1 MKKLVALLLVLVM
14 AVSLFAACKGG
25 EGAGTTAPAGTK
37 APAGTQAPAG
47 TNAPAGTTAPA
58 ELNTDWIWEDKT
70 ISGKVTFAMP
80 FKGPAGMDA
89 MIAEFNESYPNI
101 EVELHVYSN
110 NSAGNVALDTAISG
124 GLIDV
129 VTSFGLSNAYNRW
142 SGGLYMD
149 LTDMVEEEGIDL
161 VANWG
166 TDVYKYED
174 SVYTFPCGGLSY
186 YIAINMTA
194 WKDAGYTDLP
204 TEWTWDEYIEAC
216 TKMTKKNADGTTAIY
231 GGGDYHSQNYV
242 MNAYLQVNGG
252 DMYYTKDGKSSF
264 DDPLVIKQIN
274 REIKAEKDGIWYA
287 KANRLNDWQAQMTF
301 CRGTQA
307 SVIICNVTRFLHD
320 TATYPEVDWITG
332 FAPYPV
338 EEKGQTNYMS
348 GVTPFSHAGITYNC
362 DDVDAAW
369 AFLKWYSTYGVKYL
383 VASGHQPNWTG
394 TEIGSAIEV
403 IYGSEEEAKKWIDIE
418 SYNRV
423 VGVATN
429 PMWKDVV
436 LTAYG
441 DMSGICSDYVMKAL
455 TGEMTAEDAMAQ
467 AAQEANDA
475 IANAG

>member
-1 MKKLVALLLVLVM
+1 MEENKMKKLVALLLVLVM

-37 APAGTQAPAG
+37 APAGTTAPTG

-174 SVYTFPCGGLSY
+174 SIYTFPCGGLSY

-216 TKMTKKNADGTTAIY
+216 TKMTKKNADGTT
-231 GGGDYHSQNYV
+231 S
-242 MNAYLQVNGG
+242 
-252 DMYYTKDGKSSF
+252 
-264 DDPLVIKQIN
+264 
-274 REIKAEKDGIWYA
+274 
-287 KANRLNDWQAQMTF
+287 
-301 CRGTQA
+301 
-307 SVIICNVTRFLHD
+307 
-320 TATYPEVDWITG
+320 
-332 FAPYPV
+332 
-338 EEKGQTNYMS
+338 
-348 GVTPFSHAGITYNC
+348 
-362 DDVDAAW
+362 
-369 AFLKWYSTYGVKYL
+369 
-383 VASGHQPNWTG
+383 
-394 TEIGSAIEV
+394 
-403 IYGSEEEAKKWIDIE
+403 
-418 SYNRV
+418 
-423 VGVATN
+423 
-429 PMWKDVV
+429 
-436 LTAYG
+436 
-441 DMSGICSDYVMKAL
+441 
-455 TGEMTAEDAMAQ
+455 
-467 AAQEANDA
+467 
-475 IANAG
+475 